1 MNYVRSPKQKL
12 RLCNKLFISTAFSR
26 SDKRSSNLQLQVGDE
41 GLRQNGAT
49 GFNYRLKTTSKKSMG
64 AQVVAKISLQQ
75 VLACRR
81 SCSATYFTVISFK
94 FPVLEA
100 KVSVS
105 TPRFCSMV
113 TNRLQSGWLR
123 SRLNAR
129 CWPWRKPPPASRMG
143 RLVVS

>member
-1 MNYVRSPKQKL
+1 MRSPNSKL
-12 RLCNKLFISTAFSR
+12 QLCNKLFISTAFSR
-26 SDKRSSNLQLQVGDE
+26 NDKRLSNLQLQVCDE
-41 GLRQNGAT
+41 GLRQNCAT
-49 GFNYRLKTTSKKSMG
+49 GFNYRLKTTSNKSMG
-64 AQVVAKISLQQ
+64 AKVGAERSLSQVVA
-75 VLACRR
+75 CRR
-81 SCSATYFTVISFK
+81 ICSATYFTVISFK

>member
-1 MNYVRSPKQKL
+1 MRSPKSKL
-12 RLCNKLFISTAFSR
+12 QLCNKLFISTAFSR
-26 SDKRSSNLQLQVGDE
+26 NDKRLSNLQLQMCDE
-41 GLRQNGAT
+41 GLRQNGAN

-64 AQVVAKISLQQ
+64 AQVGAKISLSQ
-75 VLACRR
+75 VVACRR
-81 SCSATYFTVISFK
+81 ICSETYFTVISFK

-100 KVSVS
+100 KLSVS

>member
-1 MNYVRSPKQKL
+1 MKRTERPPTQKAP
-12 RLCNKLFISTAFSR
+12 RKS
-26 SDKRSSNLQLQVGDE
+26 SDFRGPAGEFAALQSARVGDE

-64 AQVVAKISLQQ
+64 AQVGAKISLSQ
-75 VLACRR
+75 VVACRR
-81 SCSATYFTVISFK
+81 ICSATYFTVISFK